1 MSEFKLGCTIGYIGP
16 KKVEFPPLMNN
27 VISVGKSRLK
37 ILMEKAEEQGKVL
50 TIAVEEDKK
59 PEKVVVKKE
68 EDLGVELG

>member
-37 ILMEKAEEQGKVL
+37 ILMEKAEEQGKV
-50 TIAVEEDKK
+50 
-59 PEKVVVKKE
+59 
-68 EDLGVELG
+68 